1 MWPEW
6 LHAWNDMNEP
16 SVFDAEE
23 LTLPRDALHT
33 LAPTAADA
41 EGAEGAAATPEA
53 APEATPEGSMVEHR
67 VVHNAYGAL
76 QAAASLSPY
85 P

>member
-41 EGAEGAAATPEA
+41 EGAAATPEA
-53 APEATPEGSMVEHR
+53 TPKGTMVEHR

-76 QAAASLSPY
+76 QAAAFLSPY

>member
-1 MWPEW
+1 
-6 LHAWNDMNEP
+6 MNEP

-41 EGAEGAAATPEA
+41 EGAEGAEGAGSTAATPA
-53 APEATPEGSMVEHR
+53 ATPKATMVEHR